1 MLLSF
6 FAFFI
11 IVLYILALAYITF
24 FCLMQFNLL
33 LHYFKRKN
41 RLTRVT
47 NIKTEITNLP
57 TVTIQL
63 PVYNE
68 RYVIERLIQNI
79 VLMDY
84 PAHKLQ
90 IQVLDDSTDDTSDIA
105 RKMVNEYS
113 EKGIP
118 IEYVHRIDRSGYKA
132 GALRDG
138 LRTATGEFIAIFD
151 ADFLPHPDFL
161 RKTLPYFVD
170 EKTGVVQTRWEH
182 INDNYS
188 LLTKLQ
194 AFLLNTHFTIEQSG
208 RQSGNY
214 FLQFNGTAG
223 VWRRKT
229 IEDAGGWEA
238 DTLTE
243 DLDLSY
249 RAQLKGWKINYCQE
263 ITAPSELPVDMH
275 GLKSQQFRWMKGG
288 AENARKLI
296 PSVLRSNLSP
306 GKKLHATIH
315 LLSSSAYL
323 AILILGLLSVPTMLL
338 MDTVEINL
346 KYFWIFVI
354 GLPTLAWISFVANRD
369 TMWLG
374 KSAVYQLTNFIVMF
388 PVFLSLSMGLSLHN
402 SIAVLQGYGGKKGAF
417 VRTPKY
423 NILQQRDTFKKE
435 HYGSGR
441 ISFSTIMEGVL
452 AVYFLM
458 AILFGIMEGKTIF
471 LVYHLMLLF
480 GFASVFTYS
489 IVHLRHP

>member
-1 MLLSF
+1 MLLTLF
-6 FAFFI
+6 TYLLI
-11 IVLYILALAYITF
+11 GLYTVASVYITF
-24 FCLMQFNLL
+24 FSLMQLNLL
-33 LHYFKRKN
+33 FQYFKRRK
-41 RLTRVT
+41 RKPGLPEMKEE
-47 NIKTEITNLP
+47 KTFLP

-63 PVYNE
+63 PVFNE
-68 RYVIERLIQNI
+68 RYVIERLIDNI

-84 PAHKLQ
+84 PTDKLQ
-90 IQVLDDSTDDTSDIA
+90 IQVLDDSTDDTSAIA
-105 RKMVNEYS
+105 RDIVQAYK

-118 IEYVHRIDRSGYKA
+118 VEYVHRTNRAGYKA

-138 LRTATGEFIAIFD
+138 LQSASGEFIAIFD
-151 ADFLPHPDFL
+151 ADFLPRPDFL
-161 RKTLPYFVD
+161 KRTIPYFLD
-170 EKTGVVQTRWEH
+170 EKTGVVQTCWEH
-182 INDNYS
+182 INDDYS

-223 VWRRKT
+223 IWRRKT

-249 RAQLKGWKINYCQE
+249 RAQLKEWKIVYCQE
-263 ITAPSELPVDMH
+263 ITSPSELPIDMH

-296 PSVLRSNLSP
+296 PALYKSSLSATR
-306 GKKLHATIH
+306 KLHAIMH

-323 AILILGLLSVPTMLL
+323 AILILGLLSVPALL
-338 MDTVEINL
+338 LLDTVHVNM
-346 KYFWIFVI
+346 KYFWMFVI

-369 TMWLG
+369 TMWIG
-374 KSAVYQLTNFIVMF
+374 KSSFYQIRTFLVSF

-402 SIAVLQGYGGKKGAF
+402 SIAVLQGYAGKKGAF

-423 NILQQRDTFKKE
+423 NILQRQDTFNK
-435 HYGSGR
+435 HYGSAR
-441 ISFSTIMEGVL
+441 ISMTTIFEGIL
-452 AVYFLM
+452 TFYFLA
-458 AILFGIMEGKTIF
+458 AIIFGILEGQLLF
-471 LVYHLMLLF
+471 LIYHLMLMIGF
-480 GFASVFTYS
+480 GTVFFYS
-489 IVHLRHP
+489 IIHLRRQ

>member
-6 FAFFI
+6 LAYLLI
-11 IVLYILALAYITF
+11 ALYTLALAYVTF
-24 FCLMQFNLL
+24 FCLMQLNLL
-33 LHYFKRKN
+33 LHYFKRKPKPGVPEN
-41 RLTRVT
+41 
-47 NIKTEITNLP
+47 KTGIPFLP
-57 TVTIQL
+57 AVTIQL
-63 PVYNE
+63 PVFNE
-68 RYVIERLIQNI
+68 RYVIERLIDNI

-84 PAHKLQ
+84 PVDKLQ

-105 RKMVNEYS
+105 RNKVLEYRT
-113 EKGIP
+113 KGIP
-118 IEYVHRIDRSGYKA
+118 IEYVHRSNREGYKA

-138 LRTATGEFIAIFD
+138 LQSASGEFVAIFD
-151 ADFLPHPDFL
+151 ADFLPRPDFL
-161 RKTLPYFVD
+161 KVTIPYFLD

-182 INDNYS
+182 INDDYS

-208 RQSGNY
+208 RQSGKY

-223 VWRRKT
+223 IWRRTT

-249 RAQLKGWKINYCQE
+249 RAQLKGWKIVYCQE
-263 ITAPSELPVDMH
+263 ITSPSELPIDMH

-296 PSVLRSNLSP
+296 PALYKSSLSSTR
-306 GKKLHATIH
+306 KLHAIIH

-323 AILILGLLSVPTMLL
+323 AILILGLLSVPTLL
-338 MDTVEINL
+338 LLDTVHVNM
-346 KYFWIFVI
+346 KYFWMFVI

-369 TMWLG
+369 TLWIG
-374 KSAVYQLTNFIVMF
+374 KSSLYQVSTFLFSF

-402 SIAVLQGYGGKKGAF
+402 SIAVVQGYAGKKGAF

-423 NILQQRDTFKKE
+423 NILQRQDTFNK
-435 HYGSGR
+435 HYGSAR
-441 ISFSTIMEGVL
+441 ISLTTIFEGIL
-452 AVYFLM
+452 TFYFLA
-458 AILFGIMEGKTIF
+458 AIIFGIVEGQMLF
-471 LVYHLMLLF
+471 LIYHFMLMIGF
-480 GFASVFTYS
+480 GTVFLYS
-489 IVHLRHP
+489 IIHLRRQ

>member
-6 FAFFI
+6 LAYLLI
-11 IVLYILALAYITF
+11 ALYTLALAYVTF
-24 FCLMQFNLL
+24 FCLMQLNLL
-33 LHYFKRKN
+33 LHYIKRKRKPDLPEN
-41 RLTRVT
+41 
-47 NIKTEITNLP
+47 KTGIPFLP
-57 TVTIQL
+57 AVTIQL
-63 PVYNE
+63 PVFNE
-68 RYVIERLIQNI
+68 RYVIERLIDNI

-84 PAHKLQ
+84 PVDKLQ

-105 RKMVNEYS
+105 RKKVLEYRT
-113 EKGIP
+113 KGIP
-118 IEYVHRIDRSGYKA
+118 IEYVHRSNREGYKA

-138 LRTATGEFIAIFD
+138 LQSATGEFVAIFD
-151 ADFLPHPDFL
+151 ADFLPRPDFL
-161 RKTLPYFVD
+161 KVTIPYFLD

-182 INDNYS
+182 INDDYS

-208 RQSGNY
+208 RQSGKY

-223 VWRRKT
+223 IWRRTT

-249 RAQLKGWKINYCQE
+249 RAQLKGWKIVYCQE
-263 ITAPSELPVDMH
+263 ITSPSELPIDIH

-296 PSVLRSNLSP
+296 PALYKSSLSTTR
-306 GKKLHATIH
+306 KLHAIIH

-323 AILILGLLSVPTMLL
+323 AILILGLLSVPTLL
-338 MDTVEINL
+338 LLDTVHINM
-346 KYFWIFVI
+346 KYFWMFVI

-369 TMWLG
+369 TMWIG
-374 KSAVYQLTNFIVMF
+374 KSSLYQVSTFLFSF

-402 SIAVLQGYGGKKGAF
+402 SIAVVQGYAGKKGAF

-423 NILQQRDTFKKE
+423 NILQRQDTFNK
-435 HYGSGR
+435 HYGSAR
-441 ISFSTIMEGVL
+441 ISLTTIFEGIL
-452 AVYFLM
+452 TFYFLA
-458 AILFGIMEGKTIF
+458 AIIFGIVEGQMLF
-471 LVYHLMLLF
+471 LIYHFMLMIGF
-480 GFASVFTYS
+480 GTVFLYS
-489 IVHLRHP
+489 IIHLRRQ